1 MRTGLTGLSVIMGFI
16 LLVFLTNELEIF
28 GIKFWGVRKEN
39 VKREVFEQTQSYVQG
54 KIQELTKYR
63 LEYNKAKDEDEREYY
78 RETAITSMANV
89 DENKL
94 PADLRQFLNEL
105 KK

>member
-1 MRTGLTGLSVIMGFI
+1 MRTGLVGLSVIMGFI
-16 LLVFLTNELEIF
+16 LLVCITNELEIF
-28 GIKFWGVRKEN
+28 GVKFWGVRKEEAR
-39 VKREVFEQTQSYVQG
+39 REVFKQTPSYVQG

-63 LEYNKAKDEDEREYY
+63 LEYNKAKDEDEKEYY
-78 RETAITSMANV
+78 RETAIISMANV